1 MLEALL
7 DLSADLSCVPVPMGP
22 EPILYAKT
30 NSPVHEGITAEEDED
45 NQLLSQSDDD
55 EDSAGQGNGE
65 GEGAEEAPKTVA
77 QARYRHMLATG
88 YCDVPAVVEGE
99 GTENEEN
106 PDENVWNTFQRDVEW
121 M

>member
-22 EPILYAKT
+22 EPVLYAKA
-30 NSPVHEGITAEEDED
+30 NSAALDGISAEEDDED
-45 NQLLSQSDDD
+45 NQLLSLSD
-55 EDSAGQGNGE
+55 EEGEGGAGQGE
-65 GEGAEEAPKTVA
+65 GGEEAPKTVA

-88 YCDVPAVVEGE
+88 FCDVPVEGE
-99 GTENEEN
+99 GEESEEI

>member
-1 MLEALL
+1 VLEALL

-22 EPILYAKT
+22 EPVLYAKA
-30 NSPVHEGITAEEDED
+30 NSSAYEGISAEDDED

-55 EDSAGQGNGE
+55 EDRAGQGGERE

-88 YCDVPAVVEGE
+88 YCDVPVEGE
-99 GTENEEN
+99 GSENEEN